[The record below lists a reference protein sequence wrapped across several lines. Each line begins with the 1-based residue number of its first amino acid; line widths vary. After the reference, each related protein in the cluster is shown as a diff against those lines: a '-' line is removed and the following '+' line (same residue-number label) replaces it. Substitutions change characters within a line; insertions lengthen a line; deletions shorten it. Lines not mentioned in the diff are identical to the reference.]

1 MDNNISTTTIDP
13 VVARLTAARIGIQHI
28 GQPILFTLGMI
39 GCTLNIAIFLRPSMR
54 INSCAIYF
62 HASSWAN
69 LFCLT
74 WGLFVSMLASFTNNN
89 PLTYNS
95 AYCKIRY
102 YILTGSQLASRACVV
117 LACLDRFLLCS
128 QSAQQRL
135 FCRPSVAI
143 KVMLITIVGCACLS
157 IYVLI
162 VYDSFPQQR
171 QCNVSSATGRIIDT
185 TVLFLFNFG
194 TPALLM
200 STLSG
205 MIIWRL
211 KQNAKRIGRQKVHV
225 RKRDLQLSTMLI
237 GQVVLYITT
246 ALPFV
251 SNFVYLTV
259 TQYVPSSSKSS
270 YRIAAESLAIT
281 TTGSFGTFIFN
292 ALTFYVYTLTAP
304 SFRRELFGLIVPR
317 RWMNHSQAT
326 EQFQL
331 SQTNRVHPFL
341 RDAKSINSQVE
352 RN

>member
-1 MDNNISTTTIDP
+1 MNNNISTTTIDP
-13 VVARLTAARIGIQHI
+13 AAARLNAARIGIQHI
-28 GQPILFTLGMI
+28 GQPILLTLGMI
-39 GCTLNIAIFLRPSMR
+39 GCILNIAIFRRSSMR

-74 WGLFVSMLASFTNNN
+74 WGLFISMLASFTNNN

-102 YILTGSQLASRACVV
+102 YILTGSQLSSRACVV

-128 QSAQQRL
+128 QSVRQRL
-135 FCRPSVAI
+135 FCRASVAI
-143 KVMLITIVGCACLS
+143 KVISITIFSCACLS

-171 QCNVSSATGRIIDT
+171 LCVPSSAAGRIIDT

-211 KQNAKRIGRQKVHV
+211 KQNAKRIGHQRVHV
-225 RKRDLQLSTMLI
+225 RKRDLQLSAMLI
-237 GQVVLYITT
+237 GQVALYITT

-251 SNFVYLTV
+251 SNFVYTAV
-259 TQYVPSSSKSS
+259 TQYVPSSSKSA
-270 YRIAAESLAIT
+270 YRIAAETLALT
-281 TTGSFGTFIFN
+281 ATGSFGTFIFK
-292 ALTFYVYTLTAP
+292 ALTFYVYTLAAP
-304 SFRRELFGLIVPR
+304 SFRRELFALIVSR
-317 RWMNHSQAT
+317 RWMNYFQPT
-326 EQFQL
+326 EQLQL
-331 SQTNRVHPFL
+331 SLNNRINPSR
-341 RDAKSINSQVE
+341 RDGKSINSQV
-352 RN
+352 

>member
-1 MDNNISTTTIDP
+1 MNNNISTTTIDP
-13 VVARLTAARIGIQHI
+13 AVARLNAARIGIQHI
-28 GQPILFTLGMI
+28 GQPILLTLGMI
-39 GCTLNIAIFLRPSMR
+39 GCILNIAIFLRSSMR

-102 YILTGSQLASRACVV
+102 YILTASQLSSRACVV

-128 QSAQQRL
+128 QSVRQRS
-135 FCRPSVAI
+135 FCRACVAI
-143 KVMLITIVGCACLS
+143 KVVSITIIGCACLS

-171 QCNVSSATGRIIDT
+171 QCVPNSATGRIIDT

-200 STLSG
+200 SILSG
-205 MIIWRL
+205 MLMWRL
-211 KQNAKRIGRQKVHV
+211 KQNVHV
-225 RKRDLQLSTMLI
+225 RKRDVQLSAMLI

-251 SNFVYLTV
+251 SNFVYVTV
-259 TQYVPSSSKSS
+259 TQYIPSSSKSA
-270 YRIAAESLAIT
+270 YRIAAETLALT
-281 TTGSFGTFIFN
+281 ATGSFGTFIFN
-292 ALTFYVYTLTAP
+292 ALTFYVYTLAAP
-304 SFRRELFGLIVPR
+304 SFRRELFTLIIPR
-317 RWMNHSQAT
+317 RWISFHQPT
-326 EQFQL
+326 EQLQMSL
-331 SQTNRVHPFL
+331 TNRINPSC
-341 RDAKSINSQVE
+341 RDDKSIVSQVY
-352 RN
+352 RNES